1 MFVLQ
6 YLRQTTSKDLL
17 YSTGNSAQCREA
29 AQMGEEFG
37 RMDTCVC
44 MAESLHC
51 SPETITALLTGY
63 NSQYEIKSFEKTI
76 TILLVG
82 YIPIQNK
89 V

>member
-1 MFVLQ
+1 
-6 YLRQTTSKDLL
+6 
-17 YSTGNSAQCREA
+17 
-29 AQMGEEFG
+29 MGEEFG

-82 YIPIQNK
+82 YIPI
-89 V
+89 